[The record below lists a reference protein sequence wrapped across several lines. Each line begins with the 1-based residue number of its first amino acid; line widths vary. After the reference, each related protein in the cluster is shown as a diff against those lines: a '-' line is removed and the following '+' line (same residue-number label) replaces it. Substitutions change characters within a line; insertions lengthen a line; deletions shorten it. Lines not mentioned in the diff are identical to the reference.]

1 MFRRRR
7 RRRAV
12 QSLAICLLV
21 GGALRAQTASPPPAA
36 PATSEIERLTHLGK
50 LWGVVRYLHPY
61 LAYRDIDWDAAFL
74 AAVPKVRSAASA
86 AQYRDAVQS
95 MLAPLGDLVTHVL
108 DEPKKEEGPA
118 PPPHP
123 LLRWL
128 GATEEVLCL
137 DLRPGFDPLDPK
149 VSRGK
154 GSELDRGLRKAQRV
168 VIDIRSRRG
177 DDYSPE
183 MILDIL
189 GATELLASHP
199 ATAPPQRYLVHSG
212 YSGQT
217 FRGSGGYFSGFLTLF
232 SETFAPTEGA
242 GTKRIVFLADH
253 ISAIPPIALALQ
265 AAGDGAILLAG
276 SEGEE
281 LSEEA
286 VVRTRDVDLGSG
298 LTARVRTSELVP
310 VPGFPGLHAD
320 RIVRAPSGKSDSGVG
335 PGEANG
341 EDPFIAEAVRL
352 TTPQASTS
360 AAASTPVP
368 PLPPGR
374 AQRDKTYPEALDP
387 SPELRLLAVVR
398 FWNVIDLFYPY
409 KGLIGDWEA
418 VLPEFLAKMAASRG
432 ARGYAWTLAEMAARV
447 TDGHTGISG
456 HPELA
461 SLFGQMPAP
470 FSARWIEGGCVVTAL
485 RDAPEVK
492 ASGIEAGDVVVEVD
506 GQPIEKRMAEIGPY
520 VTGSTETF
528 RQTRLCGRALAGAKG
543 ATGAFTLRGLDDKV
557 KKATLPREPWAPA
570 PAGEAVRVLP
580 QNIGYV
586 DLTRLTTTEV
596 DAMFE
601 KLKGTR
607 AIVFDMRGYP
617 HGTAWSIAPRI
628 DTRNGRAAATF
639 RRAFVSAGSTFDEGD
654 SGFYFAQPLPKSDK
668 WKYAGPT
675 VMLIDERAISQS
687 EHSGLF
693 YESANG
699 TRFIGTPSAGA
710 NGDVTD
716 LTLPG
721 GIEVYFTGHD
731 VRHAD
736 GRQLQRVGLVPDVA
750 VAPTRK
756 GLHDGKDEVLD
767 RAVEVLEADLGRPA
781 VAVKP

>member
-1 MFRRRR
+1 MSRCC
-7 RRRAV
+7 RALL
-12 QSLAICLLV
+12 SLAICLSV
-21 GGALRAQTASPPPAA
+21 EGALRAQTPVPPPAA
-36 PATSEIERLTHLGK
+36 PATGEIERLTHLGK

-74 AAVPKVRSAASA
+74 AAVPKVRAAVSA

-95 MLAPLGDLVTHVL
+95 MLAPLGDPVTRVL
-108 DEPKKEEGPA
+108 DDPKKEGGP
-118 PPPHP
+118 PPAPHP
-123 LLRWL
+123 LSRWL
-128 GATEEVLCL
+128 GAAEEGALYV

-149 VSRGK
+149 VTRGE

-168 VIDIRSRRG
+168 VIDIRSRPG
-177 DDYSPE
+177 DDFAPE
-183 MILDIL
+183 MILDLL
-189 GATELLASHP
+189 GATALLPSHP

-232 SETFAPTEGA
+232 SESFAPAEGA
-242 GTKRIVFLADH
+242 GTKRIVFLADRF
-253 ISAIPPIALALQ
+253 SAIPPIALALQ
-265 AAGDGAILLAG
+265 AAGDGAIVLAG
-276 SEGEE
+276 GEGEE
-281 LSEEA
+281 LNEDA
-286 VVRTRDVDLGSG
+286 VVRTREVDLGEG

-320 RIVRAPSGKSDSGVG
+320 RTVRAPSGKSDRETG
-335 PGEANG
+335 PAGANG
-341 EDPFIAEAVRL
+341 EDPAVAEALRL
-352 TTPQASTS
+352 TAPQAPAS
-360 AAASTPVP
+360 AASSAPVP

-374 AQRDKTYPEALDP
+374 SQPDKTYPEALDP

-409 KGLIGDWEA
+409 KALIGDWDA
-418 VLPEFLAKMAASRG
+418 VLPEFLAKMAASQG
-432 ARGYAWTLAEMAARV
+432 PRGYAWTLAEMAAHV
-447 TDGHTGISG
+447 TDGHTGIGG

-461 SLFGQMPAP
+461 KLYGEAPAP
-470 FSARWIEGGCVVTAL
+470 FSTRWLEGGCVVTAL
-485 RDAPEVK
+485 SDAPEIK
-492 ASGIEAGDVVVEVD
+492 AAGIEVGDLVVEVD
-506 GQPIEKRMAEIGPY
+506 GQPIEKRTAEIAPY

-528 RQTRLCGRALAGAKG
+528 RKTRLCGRALNGPKG
-543 ATGAFTLRGLDDKV
+543 STGAFTLRGVDDRIKKV
-557 KKATLPREPWAPA
+557 TLPRGPWTPA

-586 DLTRLTTTEV
+586 DLTRLTTAEV
-596 DAMFE
+596 DATFE

-617 HGTAWSIAPRI
+617 HGTAWSIAPRLN
-628 DTRNGRAAATF
+628 TRNAKVAATF
-639 RRAFVSAGSTFDEGD
+639 RRAFVSAGSTLDEGD

-736 GRQLQRVGLVPDVA
+736 GRQLQRVGLAPDVA

-767 RAVEVLEADLGRPA
+767 RAVEVLEADLGKPA
-781 VAVKP
+781 AAIKP